1 MARSKISLIVA
12 PRPLLPEE
20 AEANQAPL
28 MLVGPDRCSIYVRS
42 SPTATTGQRF
52 SFGTHATA
60 VLPPNEP
67 AQTWLSPRLGE
78 LAEEVCAGGAAAL
91 MIIGG
96 AGSGKRSVLLGA
108 EGGASEGALHAAVS
122 ALRAR
127 GQQRLQ
133 LSWRALAAESSVDLL
148 GAAEAGGQ
156 AAPAVAC
163 LPVDTREQ
171 LQEATRLAR
180 DASRLAGGR
189 LALQLLQL
197 SSAEPHDNDAQGQ
210 GQGQGQMLLLVAD
223 AANAPPVPGPLSPP
237 LSPQEA
243 AVEAL
248 RMATRG
254 AAAHEAAR
262 ARLLEWLS
270 AHLRRSDRLVLV
282 RSPESEPRA
291 RTRTPNPK
299 PSLEPLT
306 LTLTPNPQPSPKTKP
321 QDEAPSLALSRCTAS
336 RRPPPPSASR

>member
-52 SFGTHATA
+52 SFGTHGTA

-96 AGSGKRSVLLGA
+96 AGSGKRRVLLGA

-163 LPVDTREQ
+163 LPVGTREQ

-180 DASRLAGGR
+180 DATRLAGGR
-189 LALQLLQL
+189 LGLQLLQL

-210 GQGQGQMLLLVAD
+210 GQGQMLLLVANATD
-223 AANAPPVPGPLSPP
+223 APPVPGPLSPP

-270 AHLRRSDRLVLV
+270 AQLRRSDRLVLV
-282 RSPESEPRA
+282 RSPEPEPRA
-291 RTRTPNPK
+291 RTRTPNPE

-306 LTLTPNPQPSPKTKP
+306 LTLTPTPQPSPKTKP
-321 QDEAPSLALSRCTAS
+321 RAWP
-336 RRPPPPSASR
+336 

>member
-52 SFGTHATA
+52 SFGTHAT

-96 AGSGKRSVLLGA
+96 AGSGKMSVLLGA

-237 LSPQEA
+237 L
-243 AVEAL
+243 
-248 RMATRG
+248 
-254 AAAHEAAR
+254 
-262 ARLLEWLS
+262 
-270 AHLRRSDRLVLV
+270 
-282 RSPESEPRA
+282 
-291 RTRTPNPK
+291 
-299 PSLEPLT
+299 
-306 LTLTPNPQPSPKTKP
+306 
-321 QDEAPSLALSRCTAS
+321 
-336 RRPPPPSASR
+336 